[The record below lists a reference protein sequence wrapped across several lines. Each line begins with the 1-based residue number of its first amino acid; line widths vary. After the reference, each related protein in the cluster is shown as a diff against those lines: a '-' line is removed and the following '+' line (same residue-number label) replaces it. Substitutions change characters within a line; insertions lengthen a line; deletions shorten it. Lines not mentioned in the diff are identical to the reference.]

1 MIINDKIKYKNEQ
14 YSIKREVAKIW
25 GLSSVKIEK
34 YEYLTDDEILPSD
47 QNRIEPA
54 KLKYSP
60 LAKTFEKHIKTINI
74 KEEKQNRSSKA
85 LKSEE
90 NTEDINLIEEIFPK
104 DMRTN
109 EIKNE
114 IYEIAKYEEKIKQED
129 LKYKTKSCKYD
140 FQ

>member
-1 MIINDKIKYKNEQ
+1 M
-14 YSIKREVAKIW
+14 
-25 GLSSVKIEK
+25 
-34 YEYLTDDEILPSD
+34 
-47 QNRIEPA
+47 
-54 KLKYSP
+54 
-60 LAKTFEKHIKTINI
+60 KTINI

-90 NTEDINLIEEIFPK
+90 NTEDINLIEKIFPK
-104 DMRTN
+104 EMRTN

-129 LKYKTKSCKYD
+129 LKYKTKCYKYD